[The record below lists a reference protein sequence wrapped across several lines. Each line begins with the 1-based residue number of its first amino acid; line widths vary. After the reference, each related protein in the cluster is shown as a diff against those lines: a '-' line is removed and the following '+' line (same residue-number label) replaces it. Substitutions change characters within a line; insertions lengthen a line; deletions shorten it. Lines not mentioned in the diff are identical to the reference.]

1 MVLGIARE
9 RASRVSFDATATSL
23 TMKIVSYRD
32 RTTGALLR
40 EHVYAAEQL
49 EFLYRHPIGK
59 LLLTHV
65 LSRRIFSWLYGFTKR
80 TRKSREQIRGF
91 IETLGVD
98 TTEIEQPIEAYGSL
112 DEFFSRRLKSGARPI
127 DPNPDHLLSP
137 CDGRAFA
144 WHCLGDGHLVVKA
157 TRTTIGELIGDP
169 SIAREFANPA
179 VLLVRLAAADYHRC
193 HFPADGV
200 AHAPRAV
207 GSRLHSVH
215 PIALDAGAPSF
226 ANYRVCTRIESDR
239 FGPLLVIEVGALTV
253 GSIVQTFAPARVA
266 RGQEKSHFRF
276 GGSALLMLAQAN
288 RITFDDDL
296 IRSTSE
302 GMESQVRVGT
312 RVAVTRR

>member
-1 MVLGIARE
+1 
-9 RASRVSFDATATSL
+9 
-23 TMKIVSYRD
+23 MKVVNYRD

-40 EHVYAAEQL
+40 EQVYAAEQL
-49 EFLYRHPIGK
+49 EFLYRHPFGK

-65 LSRRIFSWLYGFTKR
+65 LSRRTFSWLYGFTKR
-80 TRKSREQIRGF
+80 TRRSREQIPAF

-98 TTEIEQPIEAYGSL
+98 TTEIERPIASYGSL
-112 DEFFSRRLKSGARPI
+112 DEFFSRRLKPGARPI

-144 WHCLGDGHLVVKA
+144 WQCLGDGHLVVKS
-157 TRTTIGELIGDP
+157 TRTTIGELIGDA
-169 SIAREFANPA
+169 SVAGAFANPA

-200 AHAPRAV
+200 ADAPRAV

-226 ANYRVCTRIESDR
+226 ANYRVCTRIDSDR
-239 FGPLLVIEVGALTV
+239 FGPLLIIEVGALTV

-266 RGQEKSHFRF
+266 RGQDKSYFRF
-276 GGSALLMLAQAN
+276 GGSALLMLAQTS
-288 RITFDDDL
+288 RVRWDEDL
-296 IRSTSE
+296 IQSTRE

-312 RVAVTRR
+312 RVGVAAR